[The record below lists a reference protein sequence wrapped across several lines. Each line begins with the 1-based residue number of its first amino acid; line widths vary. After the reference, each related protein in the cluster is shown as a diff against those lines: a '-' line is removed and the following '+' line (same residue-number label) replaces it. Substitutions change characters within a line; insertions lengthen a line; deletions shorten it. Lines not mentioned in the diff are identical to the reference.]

1 MSNEAENLQGNH
13 LGQQVEG
20 RDGKMLCG
28 RKASLPKWDI
38 VLGIVC
44 GVAVVFVWLLWSGT
58 QVVREDE
65 LLHLHDAWLVGQG
78 SLPYRDF
85 FEHHACWYHFL
96 LGPAAA
102 FFKPEADREA
112 AVLFVNF
119 ARGLSLLVVLAG
131 LGLLVWIGR
140 LWREWRLGLLAL
152 VLLSGVPFFLET
164 AIETRPDVPAFVL
177 WMGALVLLHS
187 VVGGRKPVVSGWWW
201 SAEKLP
207 QAVRCSFLWSGVF
220 LGSAVMFTQKML
232 FALPG
237 LGFAIGLWVCMGG
250 VGSFSDRLRQLLRW
264 VFGLVV
270 PVWFTWLYFFAN
282 GAGVEF
288 VDKVFLINA
297 RWAHRES
304 PWIFY
309 DLFLPESWLF
319 LGLGIVGAVWVLV
332 RSYVKRRMD
341 WFGGM
346 FVASALGWFVGLLWI
361 IPVTDRQFYM
371 ISLPLLALLA
381 AYGVLEWLR
390 YWPRWLRPPILL
402 GIVFFVVVEPLYF
415 TSWNRIYSIR
425 KWHNPMDGVLWVID
439 NTEPSASFLDGWT
452 GAGVFRPQAWYYG
465 FVHSEIPSMIPAEDR
480 EALMRGLESGAIYPQ
495 LIANDPRLLE
505 LHPRLPG
512 WVFANYQQVPGRRLW
527 RRKFADDEGVVSDVV
542 DAYSR

>member
-1 MSNEAENLQGNH
+1 MSNEAENLRSDR
-13 LGQQVEG
+13 LAQQVEG
-20 RDGKMLCG
+20 RDGQMLTE
-28 RKASLPKWDI
+28 RKTSLPKWDI

-44 GVAVVFVWLLWSGT
+44 GVAIVFVWLLWSRT
-58 QVVREDE
+58 QAVREDE

-78 SLPYRDF
+78 LLPYRDF

-96 LGPAAA
+96 MGPAAA

-119 ARGLSLLVVLAG
+119 ARGFSLLVVLAG
-131 LGLLVWIGR
+131 LGILVWIGR
-140 LWREWRLGLLAL
+140 LWKEWKLGLLAL
-152 VLLSGVPFFLET
+152 VFLSGVPFFLET
-164 AIETRPDVPAFVL
+164 AIETRPDVPAFAL

-187 VVGGRKPVVSGWWW
+187 VVSGREPTASGGQLAAG
-201 SAEKLP
+201 KLS
-207 QAVRCSFLWSGVF
+207 QVVRCSFLWSGVF

-237 LGFAIGLWVCMGG
+237 LGFALGLWVCMGS
-250 VGSFSDRLRQLLRW
+250 VGSFLDRLRRLLRLSI
-264 VFGLVV
+264 GLAA
-270 PVWFTWLYFFAN
+270 PVCFTWLYFLAN

-297 RWAHRES
+297 RWAHRET

-319 LGLGIVGAVWVLV
+319 FVLGIMGAGWVLIQ
-332 RSYVKRRMD
+332 SYVKRRVD
-341 WFGGM
+341 WFGVM

-371 ISLPLLALLA
+371 IALPLLALLA

-390 YWPRWLRPPILL
+390 YWPRWLRPSILL

-415 TSWNRIYSIR
+415 TSWKRVQSIR
-425 KWHNPMDGVLWVID
+425 QWRNPMEEALWVID
-439 NTEPSASFLDGWT
+439 NTEPAASFLDGWT
-452 GAGVFRPQAWYYG
+452 GAGVFRPQAWHYG
-465 FVHSEIPSMIPAEDR
+465 FIHSEIPPMIPAEDR
-480 EALMRGLESGAIYPQ
+480 EALMRGLESGAIHPQ
-495 LIANDPRLLE
+495 LIAKDPRLLE

-512 WVFANYQQVPGRRLW
+512 WVAANYQQVPGRRLW
-527 RRKFADDEGVVSDVV
+527 KRKPADNEGDASNVV
-542 DAYSR
+542 DASER

>member
-1 MSNEAENLQGNH
+1 
-13 LGQQVEG
+13 
-20 RDGKMLCG
+20 MLCG
-28 RKASLPKWDI
+28 MKASLSKWDI
-38 VLGIVC
+38 ILGIVC
-44 GVAVVFVWLLWSGT
+44 SVAVVFVWLLWSQT
-58 QVVREDE
+58 QAVREDE
-65 LLHLHDAWLVGQG
+65 LLHLHDTWLVGQG
-78 SLPYRDF
+78 LLPYRDF

-119 ARGLSLLVVLAG
+119 ARGLSLLVVLVG
-131 LGLLVWIGR
+131 LGLLVWMGR
-140 LWREWRLGLLAL
+140 LWKEWRLGLLAL

-164 AIETRPDVPAFVL
+164 AIETRPDVPAFAL
-177 WMGALVLLHS
+177 WMGALVLLH
-187 VVGGRKPVVSGWWW
+187 PVVSGRKPTANGWLRVV
-201 SAEKLP
+201 AKLP

-237 LGFAIGLWVCMGG
+237 LGFALGLWVCMGG
-250 VGSFSDRLRQLLRW
+250 VGSFLDRLRQLLRW

-270 PVWFTWLYFFAN
+270 SVWFTWLYFFAN

-332 RSYVKRRMD
+332 RSYVKRRTD
-341 WFGGM
+341 WFGWVL
-346 FVASALGWFVGLLWI
+346 VASVLGWFVGLLWI

-371 ISLPLLALLA
+371 IALPLLALLA

-415 TSWNRIYSIR
+415 TSWKRVHAIR

-439 NTEPSASFLDGWT
+439 NTEPSTSFLDGWT

-480 EALMRGLESGAIYPQ
+480 EALMRGLESGAIRPQ
-495 LIANDPRLLE
+495 LIADESRLLE

-512 WVFANYQQVPGRRLW
+512 WVSANYQQVPGRRLW
-527 RRKFADDEGVVSDVV
+527 KRKFADNEGVASDGF
-542 DAYSR
+542 DASGQ

>member
-1 MSNEAENLQGNH
+1 MSNEAENLRGNH

-20 RDGKMLCG
+20 RDGRTLHE
-28 RKASLPKWDI
+28 RKASLSKWNI

-44 GVAVVFVWLLWSGT
+44 GVAVVFVWLLWSQT
-58 QVVREDE
+58 QAVREDE

-78 SLPYRDF
+78 LLPYRDF

-102 FFKPEADREA
+102 FIKPEADREA

-119 ARGLSLLVVLAG
+119 ARGFSLLVVLAG

-140 LWREWRLGLLAL
+140 LWKEWRLGLLAL

-164 AIETRPDVPAFVL
+164 AVETRPDVPAFAL
-177 WMGALVLLHS
+177 WMGALVLLY
-187 VVGGRKPVVSGWWW
+187 PVVSGRKPMA
-201 SAEKLP
+201 SAWRWAAGKLP
-207 QAVRCSFLWSGVF
+207 RGVRCSFLWSGVL

-237 LGFAIGLWVCMGG
+237 LGFALGLWVCIGG
-250 VGSFSDRLRQLLRW
+250 VGSFLDRLRQLLRW
-264 VFGLVV
+264 MVGLVA
-270 PVWFTWLYFFAN
+270 PVCFTWLYFLAN

-319 LGLGIVGAVWVLV
+319 LGLGIVGAVWVLI
-332 RSYVKRRMD
+332 RSYVKRRTD
-341 WFGGM
+341 WFGRGL
-346 FVASALGWFVGLLWI
+346 VASVLGWFVGLLWI

-371 ISLPLLALLA
+371 IALPLLALLA

-415 TSWNRIYSIR
+415 TSWKRVHAIR

-452 GAGVFRPQAWYYG
+452 GAGVFRPQAWHYG
-465 FVHSEIPSMIPAEDR
+465 FVHSEIPPMIPAEDR
-480 EALMRGLESGAIYPQ
+480 EALMRGLESGAIRPQ
-495 LIANDPRLLE
+495 LIADESRLLD

-512 WVFANYQQVPGRRLW
+512 WVAANYQQVPGRRLW
-527 RRKFADDEGVVSDVV
+527 KRKFADNEGGAPDGF
-542 DAYSR
+542 DASGR